1 MFPLKGFRV
10 TRLLNAPSMFI
21 EHTLK
26 GFVDAHSDLVTAV
39 CGGVVRADEPQPRKV
54 AVVIGVGS
62 ATIQRS
68 PDQLD
73 RGLLMALWL
82 ATRLRHRR
90 RKIPTTWPGRRSH

>member
-1 MFPLKGFRV
+1 
-10 TRLLNAPSMFI
+10 MFI

>member
-10 TRLLNAPSMFI
+10 ALLLNAPSMFI

-26 GFVDAHSDLVTAV
+26 GFVEAYGDFVTAV
-39 CGGVVRADEPQPRKV
+39 SGGVVRADEPQPRKV
-54 AVVIGVGS
+54 AVVIGGGS
-62 ATIQRS
+62 VTIQRW

-73 RGLLMALWL
+73 RGLLMALLL

-90 RKIPTTWPGRRSH
+90 R